1 MAACGPRD
9 PWGYEES
16 RRLLQ
21 DALSGFGWKELAK
34 SPLYP
39 GRTAKDLGNRWGN
52 HFMRSELSKRP
63 EQVAEVSRHAR
74 ACGVRVLCLGQ
85 S

>member
-1 MAACGPRD
+1 M
-9 PWGYEES
+9 
-16 RRLLQ
+16 Q
-21 DALSGFGWKELAK
+21 HALTGIGWKELAD

-39 GRTAKDLGNRWGN
+39 GRTTNDLQN
-52 HFMRSELSKRP
+52 HWHSHYMQSEKSKRP